1 MDVLKCK
8 AFVTAADEGSFTA
21 AGKIMGYTPSGISQL
36 VAAMEKEFG
45 FSLLVRKSNGVVL
58 TIQGEYIYPLVR
70 EYIEKESAIYEAAT
84 QLSGMYKGNVMIATY
99 ASVAAHALPT
109 IIKEFTDLHPSIN
122 IQIEEATKNRI
133 EKMVSTGKADLSF
146 STRLSNPSFEWIPFA
161 TDRMVA
167 VLPKD
172 HPDAGG
178 DSYPIEKC
186 RKEDI
191 IMPSEGDDADVREV
205 LKKHGIVPNI
215 RLTTL
220 ENFTA
225 INMVSKGLGIGIM
238 NEGITRYWQTDTVIL
253 PLDPPTSIELGI
265 CLPSLET
272 AAPAVREFVNFAA
285 DRIKDICN

>member
-1 MDVLKCK
+1 MDILKCK
-8 AFVTAADEGSFTA
+8 AFVTAANEGSFTA

-58 TIQGEYIYPLVR
+58 TIQGEYIYPLIQ
-70 EYIEKESAIYEAAT
+70 EYIEKEAAIYEAAT

-109 IIKEFTDLHPSIN
+109 IIKEFTDLHPS
-122 IQIEEATKNRI
+122 KNRI
-133 EKMVSTGKADLSF
+133 EKMVTTGKADLSF

-238 NEGITRYWQTDTVIL
+238 NEGITRYWQTDTAIL

-285 DRIKDICN
+285 SRIKDICS